1 MCFHR
6 SWSRPWYYISN
17 SEILYLKLLY
27 NHFIPL
33 HLIVSFSKS
42 IKFFNGVVGFRNN
55 LIERYCDDKTG
66 VNRSGFDRKQKKMSK
81 ANSLCLGNNGALV
94 PSRLR
99 VCFHLSRGFF
109 FVFFFLFCFVFRNAH
124 PALWGCLS
132 FSRSLQV
139 VSWSFTPRARL
150 DWILLLWRQRL
161 ERERCVADKCDVLGT
176 W

>member
-6 SWSRPWYYISN
+6 SWSRPRYCISN

-109 FVFFFLFCFVFRNAH
+109 FVFLFCFVLFFRTLTMPCEGVCPSLGH
-124 PALWGCLS
+124 SKWLVDLS
-132 FSRSLQV
+132 HLGQ
-139 VSWSFTPRARL
+139 
-150 DWILLLWRQRL
+150 DWTGFYS
-161 ERERCVADKCDVLGT
+161 CGDKG
-176 W
+176 

>member
-6 SWSRPWYYISN
+6 SWSRPRYCISN
-17 SEILYLKLLY
+17 SEILYLKLLN

-42 IKFFNGVVGFRNN
+42 IKFFNGVVGFRDN

-66 VNRSGFDRKQKKMSK
+66 VNRRGFDRKQKKMSK

-109 FVFFFLFCFVFRNAH
+109 FVFFCFVLFCF
-124 PALWGCLS
+124 S
-132 FSRSLQV
+132 ERSPCPV
-139 VSWSFTPRARL
+139 RVSV
-150 DWILLLWRQRL
+150 LL
-161 ERERCVADKCDVLGT
+161 
-176 W
+176 